1 MNPTDANELHA
12 IFMELGLSPR
22 GAAIA
27 ALGRGADPSEV
38 TRLAEGRMPAAPA
51 APARRFEALWKD
63 IEALEEGQQQV
74 RAQIARE
81 RGHVARERARA
92 ATPAPKPE
100 ALEVQLREAFAGL
113 GMSPTAAAAAA
124 RGRR

>member
-1 MNPTDANELHA
+1 MNPTDATELHA

-81 RGHVARERARA
+81 RGQVARERAQA
-92 ATPAPKPE
+92 ATPVPSPAV
-100 ALEVQLREAFAGL
+100 LEVQLREALVEL
-113 GMSPTAAAAAA
+113 GISPEVAASAA